1 MPRSP
6 FFSSSDPGGKTKE
19 EIAATDVTVDG
30 ELCWK
35 TLDYKQHIRYNQHH
49 PFSGNMHVLAVIQ
62 LAHQHQHQHQQHAP
76 SMYESAHK
84 SKKEEKIDCNRM
96 HLYYNNR
103 GLFDSN
109 RHALFIGTTFSTAS
123 FKAS

>member
-1 MPRSP
+1 MPRST
-6 FFSSSDPGGKTKE
+6 FSFSFSFSDPGGKTKE

-62 LAHQHQHQHQQHAP
+62 LAHQQHAP
-76 SMYESAHK
+76 SMYELAHK
-84 SKKEEKIDCNRM
+84 SKKEENIDCNRLR
-96 HLYYNNR
+96 LYYNNKD
-103 GLFDSN
+103 LFDFN
-109 RHALFIGTTFSTAS
+109 RHALFIGTTFSTVS